1 MIFGHFAKENLRPF
15 MEEDVATESRVPADA
30 SILSWYYNYFTDIVF
45 FHINAPGMKAENKP
59 LSDFNE
65 TLIRDS
71 WIP

>member
-1 MIFGHFAKENLRPF
+1 

-71 WIP
+71 